1 LPEQAPADFSVT
13 VEQAGRSAND
23 QNLRAQYWQKLR
35 ELWAVSAIWQRHYE
49 WNTISLTNSL
59 QSAGQWLEDHMRR
72 IVGNT

>member
-1 LPEQAPADFSVT
+1 V
-13 VEQAGRSAND
+13 
-23 QNLRAQYWQKLR
+23 WQ
-35 ELWAVSAIWQRHYE
+35 QHYE